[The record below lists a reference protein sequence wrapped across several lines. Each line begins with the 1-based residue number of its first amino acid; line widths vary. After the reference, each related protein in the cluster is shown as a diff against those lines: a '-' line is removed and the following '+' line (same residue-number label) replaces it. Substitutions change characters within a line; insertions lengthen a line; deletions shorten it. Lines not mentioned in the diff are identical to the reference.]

1 MKRFNLEDYHED
13 SIVVTGTGQPVNIFT
28 TEALGDYPVVGQYMD
43 SEGIASFT
51 PGGIED
57 IGFNRFHENN
67 LFFKAKVVTKYVRVK
82 MSIAWAV
89 YFDSERAC
97 RAYYLPRGES
107 NITIATLTWEE

>member
-1 MKRFNLEDYHED
+1 MKRFNLEDFNED
-13 SIVVTGTGQPVNIFT
+13 SIVVTGTGQLVNIFT
-28 TEALGDYPVVGQYMD
+28 IEASGDYPVVGQYTESEGVASFT
-43 SEGIASFT
+43 SEGI
-51 PGGIED
+51 EE
-57 IGFNRFHENN
+57 IGFTGFHENN

-82 MSIAWAV
+82 MSFPWGV